1 MTKIEKYNLWDKTP
15 GLCEEIPYVT
25 VYIPEEKHSDGAI
38 VIFPGG
44 GYGGKS
50 QWEGEGYARFFSE
63 KGITAFVC
71 DYRVKPHRFPLPLLD
86 ARRTVRFVRF
96 YAEKYG
102 LDKQKIYVMGS
113 SAGGHLAALVSTYR
127 EKLEFEGIDE
137 IDKEEYL
144 PNGQILCYPVIGLL
158 GKEKGHIGS
167 GKNLLGDNLADM
179 GDELSPN
186 LIAGEGT
193 PKAFIWH
200 TFDDNVVNV
209 INSLE
214 YSKRLKR
221 INTDT
226 ELHIFPFGSHGL
238 GLSENNV
245 YVSEWKNLLFRW
257 LELNDFL
264 SK

>member
-1 MTKIEKYNLWDKTP
+1 MIKTEEYNLWDKTP
-15 GLCEEIPYVT
+15 GLCEKIPYVT
-25 VYIPEEKHSDGAI
+25 AYIPEKKHSDGAI

-50 QWEGEGYARFFSE
+50 RWEGEGYARFLSE
-63 KGITAFVC
+63 KGITSFVC
-71 DYRVKPHRFPLPLLD
+71 DYRVSPHRFPLPLID
-86 ARRTVRFVRF
+86 ARRTIRFVRF

-127 EKLEFEGIDE
+127 KKLEFEGIDE

-186 LIAGEGT
+186 LIAEEGT

-200 TFDDNVVNV
+200 TFNDDIVNV

-226 ELHIFPFGSHGL
+226 ELHVFPFGEHGL
-238 GLSENNV
+238 GLSENND
-245 YVSEWKNLLFRW
+245 YVAEWKNLLFRW
-257 LELNDFL
+257 LKLNDFL
-264 SK
+264 K

>member
-1 MTKIEKYNLWDKTP
+1 MKIEKYSLWDNPP
-15 GLCEEIPYVT
+15 GMCEEIPMVT
-25 VYIPEEKHSDGAI
+25 VYIPKVKQSNGAM

-44 GYGGKS
+44 GYGGRS
-50 QWEGEGYARFFSE
+50 SWEGDGYARFFAD

-86 ARRTVRFVRF
+86 ARRTMRFARF
-96 YAEKYG
+96 YAEKYDV
-102 LDKQKIYVMGS
+102 DKQKIYVIGS
-113 SAGGHLAALVSTYR
+113 SAGGHLAALTCTYK
-127 EKLEFEGIDE
+127 ESLEFEGIDE
-137 IDKEEYL
+137 IDKEEYM

-167 GKNLLGDNLADM
+167 GKNLLGDCIADI

-200 TFDDNVVNV
+200 TFDDNIVNV

-214 YSKRLKR
+214 YAKRLKR
-221 INTDT
+221 INTNT
-226 ELHIFPFGSHGL
+226 EVHVFPYGEHGL
-238 GLSENNV
+238 GLAQNDE
-245 YVSEWKNLLFRW
+245 YVGEWTRLLFRW
-257 LELNDFL
+257 LELNGFYM
-264 SK
+264 K